1 MKIWILALLSGV
13 LFLGACDNTL
23 DINAPYRETP
33 VVYAVLD
40 LGQDSQIFRIQKT
53 YQNDISKTTD
63 EVAQIADSLY
73 MKNIT
78 VKVTNFNNP
87 NLFRDFVRVSP
98 RKESGFFSNLDS
110 SYWGQ
115 NTVRFFNAGARYTLR
130 IKSNETGNEYIAT
143 TTAVG
148 KANINFGSELRFELE
163 SAPTFSF
170 GVLSTT
176 TAPDLGPGL
185 GVNVFV
191 SDAIVRLNYLEVDKA
206 TNESNQRYV
215 DYYVRR
221 DLLTSTTQG
230 GRFTTSVSKKGLL
243 DFYKANISLNA
254 NFERTFQSIEF
265 VIIGSNSDYYDMIQ
279 TNKPSG
285 SIIPKVTDY
294 SNITNGIGVFA
305 SRTTT
310 KLRQSVSAASVDLI
324 NTQVLNRP

>member
-1 MKIWILALLSGV
+1 MKIWILALFTGV
-13 LFLGACDNTL
+13 LFLAACDNTL

-53 YQNDISKTTD
+53 YQNDISKTTE
-63 EVAQIADSLY
+63 EVAQMADSLY

-78 VKVTNFNNP
+78 VKVTSANNP
-87 NLFRDFVRVSP
+87 NLFRDFVRVAP
-98 RKESGFFSNLDS
+98 RKDSGFFSNRDS

-115 NTVRFFNAGARYTLR
+115 NTTGFFTGGARYTLR

-148 KANINFGSELRFELE
+148 LADVRLGNELKFEIENPANFNYSVGAGNS
-163 SAPTFSF
+163 SN
-170 GVLSTT
+170 
-176 TAPDLGPGL
+176 GL
-185 GVNVFV
+185 GVNAFV
-191 SDAIVRLNYLEVDKA
+191 LDAIIRLNYLEVDKT
-206 TNESNQRYV
+206 TNDSTLRYV
-215 DYYVRR
+215 DYYIRR
-221 DLLTSTTQG
+221 DLLASTTQG
-230 GRFTTSVSKKGLL
+230 RFSTSVSKKGML
-243 DFYKANISLNA
+243 DFYKTNILVNPNVSRS
-254 NFERTFQSIEF
+254 FRSIEF
-265 VIIGSNSDYYDMIQ
+265 LTIASNSDYYDMIQ

-305 SRTTT
+305 SRTTS
-310 KLRQSVSAASVDLI
+310 KQAQPISSASVGII

>member
-1 MKIWILALLSGV
+1 MKIWILAILTGV

-40 LGQDSQIFRIQKT
+40 LGQDSQVFRIQKT
-53 YQNDISKTTD
+53 YQNDISKTTE
-63 EVAQIADSLY
+63 EVAQIGDSLY

-78 VKVTNFNNP
+78 VRVSNNNNP
-87 NLFRDFVRVSP
+87 NLFRDFVRIAP
-98 RKESGFFSNLDS
+98 RKDSGFFSNRDS

-115 NTVRFFNAGARYTLR
+115 RTLGFFAAGTRYKLS
-130 IKSNETGNEYIAT
+130 IKSNETGNEYFAT

-148 KANINFGSELRFELE
+148 LAELRLGNELRFEIE
-163 SAPTFSF
+163 NPATFSF
-170 GVLSTT
+170 VVEQIGS
-176 TAPDLGPGL
+176 
-185 GVNVFV
+185 NVFIA
-191 SDAIVRLNYLEVDKA
+191 DAIVRLNYNEVKKGTTD
-206 TNESNQRYV
+206 TILRSI

-221 DLLTSTTQG
+221 DLLTSTIQG
-230 GRFTTSVSKKGLL
+230 GRFTTGVSKKGVL
-243 DFYKANISLNA
+243 DFCKANIPVNA
-254 NFERTFQSIEF
+254 NVERTFQSIEF
-265 VIIGSNSDYYDMIQ
+265 VIIGSNNDYYDMIQ

-285 SIIPKVTDY
+285 SIIPKVSDY

-310 KLRQSVSAASVDLI
+310 KLRQSVSTASVDLI

>member
-1 MKIWILALLSGV
+1 MKIWILALLTGV

-53 YQNDISKTTD
+53 YQNDIAKTTE
-63 EVAQIADSLY
+63 EVAQIGDSLY

-78 VKVTNFNNP
+78 VKVTNANNP
-87 NLFRDFVRVSP
+87 NLFRDFVRVAP
-98 RKESGFFSNLDS
+98 RKDSGFFSNRDS

-115 NTVRFFNAGARYTLR
+115 NTTGFFTAGARYTLR
-130 IKSNETGNEYIAT
+130 IKSNETGNEYLAT
-143 TTAVG
+143 TTTVG
-148 KANINFGSELRFELE
+148 LASLRLGGEIKFEIE
-163 SAPTFSF
+163 NPTLFSF
-170 GVLSTT
+170 VVDQIGTN
-176 TAPDLGPGL
+176 A
-185 GVNVFV
+185 FV
-191 SDAIVRLNYLEVDKA
+191 ADAIVRLNYNEVVKGTTD
-206 TNESNQRYV
+206 TVLRSI

-221 DLLTSTTQG
+221 DLLTSTIQG
-230 GRFTTSVSKKGLL
+230 GRFTTGISKKGTL
-243 DFYKANISLNA
+243 DFYKTNIPVNPNVSRS
-254 NFERTFQSIEF
+254 FKSIEF
-265 VIIGSNSDYYDMIQ
+265 VTIASNSDYYDMIQ

-305 SRTTT
+305 SRTTS
-310 KLRQSVSAASVDLI
+310 KLLQPVSSVSVDII